1 MARDYTSAVRR
12 AAAAARPVRLGP
24 VCSAR
29 ADGSCP
35 THGERSC
42 TIVNMCLHA
51 DDRTARARIRDG
63 ALELFAA
70 FGPDAVTVRGIAA
83 RAGVS
88 PSLVIRHYNSKNGVR
103 SAVDAYVVD
112 VFEAMMAQVSAPSCD
127 ERSEPAVPLSF
138 VEMVTKSL
146 PHDSAIPGYLGRMLI
161 AGDPAGSAL
170 FQRLHDVSKTT
181 FADMI
186 ASGSATLGHDPD
198 VRAAFL
204 LVSDLAVM
212 ILRDRLTEVLGVD
225 PISPDGLHRWGTEVL
240 SVYRG
245 GLLHDAAPSSS
256 VQGRGTDLPTERQ
269 DERNRSEEH
278 TSELQSRGHLVCRLL
293 LEKKKKHFTRAERP

>member
-1 MARDYTSAVRR
+1 MLFRSLARYFPGAGRR

-24 VCSAR
+24 VCSVR
-29 ADGSCP
+29 TDRSCP
-35 THGERSC
+35 THDERSC
-42 TIVNMCLHA
+42 TIVNTCLHT

-170 FQRLHDVSKTT
+170 FQRLHDVSKATL
-181 FADMI
+181 ADMI

-204 LVSDLAVM
+204 LVNDLAVM

-225 PISPDGLHRWGTEVL
+225 PISPDGLHRWGTEAL

-269 DERNRSEEH
+269 DERNPS
-278 TSELQSRGHLVCRLL
+278 
-293 LEKKKKHFTRAERP
+293 